1 MKLLL
6 RRADFRLHGLGGFAV
21 NVQRAIM
28 LYRRASGAGIPQAAF
43 QLGVIYEYGI
53 SGATEV
59 DLLRAER
66 YYQRSIDT
74 TEIPEAKLA
83 LNLPLKRVQVKRWA
97 AGRRLS
103 GADMDLWTRIV
114 LTVADTLFPDG
125 AECDSNSTT
134 AGRCTTILA
143 GSIRPRKLGGPG
155 ARERAGVLLAGTVFE
170 WINQSLHVRSWDIE
184 AWAIAFLIA
193 TLAATIAVLASRRCW
208 RAARDNH
215 AAALEGV
222 MNQGQLR
229 AERFSGNEQQSPPPI
244 APPDITDDEGAETLE
259 VADREALVEGI
270 QLHLNFLRHTL
281 HSLQHQ
287 TSVDERERDGPEGE
301 EGKEDEGR
309 RR

>member
-1 MKLLL
+1 MW
-6 RRADFRLHGLGGFAV
+6 
-21 NVQRAIM
+21 
-28 LYRRASGAGIPQAAF
+28 ASGIASTCGRHVANVEHAN
-43 QLGVIYEYGI
+43 
-53 SGATEV
+53 
-59 DLLRAER
+59 RAR
-66 YYQRSIDT
+66 T
-74 TEIPEAKLA
+74 L
-83 LNLPLKRVQVKRWA
+83 
-97 AGRRLS
+97 
-103 GADMDLWTRIV
+103 TR
-114 LTVADTLFPDG
+114 
-125 AECDSNSTT
+125 
-134 AGRCTTILA
+134 
-143 GSIRPRKLGGPG
+143 

-287 TSVDERERDGPEGE
+287 TSVDERERTLKQIIISVGVNQYW
-301 EGKEDEGR
+301 
-309 RR
+309 